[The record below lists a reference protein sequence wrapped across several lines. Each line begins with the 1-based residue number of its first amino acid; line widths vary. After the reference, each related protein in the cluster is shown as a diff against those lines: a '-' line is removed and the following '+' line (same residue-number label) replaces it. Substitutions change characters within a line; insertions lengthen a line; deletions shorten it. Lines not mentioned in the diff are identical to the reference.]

1 MLIVA
6 VGSYLGLA
14 VGCSLE
20 FIAKAGKPAGQWQWS
35 TVAHKADMFSRTHG
49 RQAMQENGAPQAL
62 HMDHLLTSAA
72 LWWVT
77 TAVVAILIAV
87 FVLHRHIRSR
97 HLRSRVRYDLLPTA
111 AFEPSLPAVL
121 AFAHQLG
128 RARPVHGW
136 VPRSVVGVRVR
147 FGTDPDF
154 GKMVMSIEGRESI
167 AGVLNK
173 LSYPQVE
180 IRRATPPGGG
190 ETTLTAGGETTPGDA
205 KEK

>member
-1 MLIVA
+1 
-6 VGSYLGLA
+6 
-14 VGCSLE
+14 
-20 FIAKAGKPAGQWQWS
+20 
-35 TVAHKADMFSRTHG
+35 MFSRTQG

-62 HMDHLLTSAA
+62 DTDHLLASAA

-77 TAVVAILIAV
+77 AAVVAILIAV

-111 AFEPSLPAVL
+111 AFDPSLPAVL

-147 FGTDPDF
+147 FGTDPEF
-154 GKMVMSIEGRESI
+154 GKMIMSIEGRESI

-180 IRRATPPGGG
+180 IRRATPPGDG
-190 ETTLTAGGETTPGDA
+190 ETTLADGGETTPGGVP
-205 KEK
+205 EK

>member
-1 MLIVA
+1 
-6 VGSYLGLA
+6 
-14 VGCSLE
+14 
-20 FIAKAGKPAGQWQWS
+20 
-35 TVAHKADMFSRTHG
+35 MFSRTHG

-62 HMDHLLTSAA
+62 DTDHLLTSAA

-77 TAVVAILIAV
+77 AAVVASLIAV
-87 FVLHRHIRSR
+87 FALHRHIRSR

-111 AFEPSLPAVL
+111 AFDPSLPAVL

-147 FGTDPDF
+147 FGTDPEF
-154 GKMVMSIEGRESI
+154 GKMIMSIEGRESI

-180 IRRATPPGGG
+180 IRRATASGD
-190 ETTLTAGGETTPGDA
+190 GETTPVDGGEA
-205 KEK
+205 TPGGVPEK

>member
-1 MLIVA
+1 MSFFA
-6 VGSYLGLA
+6 VGHYLGPA
-14 VGCSLE
+14 VGRAPGAAAE
-20 FIAKAGKPAGQWQWS
+20 PRVFAGQWRYEGL
-35 TVAHKADMFSRTHG
+35 AHNADIFSRAHG
-49 RQAMQENGAPQAL
+49 RQAVQENSAPQAL
-62 HMDHLLTSAA
+62 DTDQALTSAA

-77 TAVVAILIAV
+77 AAVVASLIAV

-111 AFEPSLPAVL
+111 AFDPSLPAVI

-147 FGTDPDF
+147 FGTDPEF
-154 GKMVMSIEGRESI
+154 GKMIMSIEGRESI

-180 IRRATPPGGG
+180 IRRAGTASEG
-190 ETTLTAGGETTPGDA
+190 ETTVADGGGIASEATA
-205 KEK
+205 EK